1 MQVLPLYYFT
11 LVLTVMR
18 TATVLENVCKK
29 FQVFLM
35 QSSFNFPPSSRVSRL
50 RSAIANIV
58 YTAAQCRLFCRW
70 YQFIGVSNKNRAVEV
85 LKPGL

>member
-1 MQVLPLYYFT
+1 MQVLPLYDFT

-18 TATVLENVCKK
+18 TAMVLENVCKK

-58 YTAAQCRLFCRW
+58 QLRNAAYFCRW
-70 YQFIGVSNKNRAVEV
+70 YQFIGVSNKYRAVEV

>member
-58 YTAAQCRLFCRW
+58 QLRNAAYFADGISLSV
-70 YQFIGVSNKNRAVEV
+70 YQTKIV
-85 LKPGL
+85 LSTF